1 MKVHATPTD
10 SGSNLEVD
18 GSDDWLHSNP
28 TYIRRAML
36 AKHVEDSSVPISFI
50 SGRSIEPLDAYHEK
64 DRLRKRK
71 KILRNGNAIERVL
84 VVSESC
90 VQDGETKSSM

>member
-1 MKVHATPTD
+1 MVHATPTD

-28 TYIRRAML
+28 TYIRRAMS

-71 KILRNGNAIERVL
+71 KNTQKWKCNRESPCCVG
-84 VVSESC
+84 VVR
-90 VQDGETKSSM
+90 TRW